1 LFTVTR
7 AIRSLKARL
16 VSLFRTHEAASNR
29 KVWLMQIAIADT
41 TGKVSLWCSVNSIN
55 EDGSIDFDVIN
66 GAWRGRYNN
75 GKVFIEYTK
84 ATIPGFLVWVGSRGG
99 DYNAVIPQI
108 QEEIDNPEYVMTQP
122 NLYVEPAR
130 EPEDEWDDV
139 PF

>member
-1 LFTVTR
+1 
-7 AIRSLKARL
+7 
-16 VSLFRTHEAASNR
+16 
-29 KVWLMQIAIADT
+29 MQIAIANTD
-41 TGKVSLWCSVNSIN
+41 GNVSLWCSVNSIN

-84 ATIPGFLVWVGSRGG
+84 ATIPGILVWVGSRGG
-99 DYNAVIPQI
+99 HYNDAIRQI

-122 NLYVEPAR
+122 DQYVEPVR
-130 EPEDEWDDV
+130 EVEEDEWDDV

>member
-1 LFTVTR
+1 
-7 AIRSLKARL
+7 
-16 VSLFRTHEAASNR
+16 
-29 KVWLMQIAIADT
+29 MQIAIANTD
-41 TGKVSLWCSVNSIN
+41 GNVSLWCSVNSIN

-99 DYNAVIPQI
+99 TYNDVIPKI
-108 QEEIDNPEYVMTQP
+108 QEEIDNPEYVMTHPDQ
-122 NLYVEPAR
+122 YVEPVR
-130 EPEDEWDDV
+130 EVEEDEWDDV

>member
-1 LFTVTR
+1 
-7 AIRSLKARL
+7 
-16 VSLFRTHEAASNR
+16 
-29 KVWLMQIAIADT
+29 MQIAIANTD
-41 TGKVSLWCSVNSIN
+41 GNVSLWCSVNSIN

-84 ATIPGFLVWVGSRGG
+84 ATIPGILVWVGQKGG
-99 DYNAVIPQI
+99 NYNDVIPNI

-122 NLYVEPAR
+122 DQYVEPVR
-130 EPEDEWDDV
+130 EYEEDEWDDV